1 MNTPI
6 IDTSQF
12 KIKLQMN
19 VFEADV
25 AYPSNAI
32 MTVAVDSDGFSA
44 VTDMDVDI
52 KQLIRFTDDL
62 TELYNTLKGVAKIQ
76 EPYDMQQFIEFSG
89 DGKGHIYISGK
100 LNSFGQNGSAQEL
113 KFENS
118 IDQTSL
124 PEFISNLSD
133 VCCKYKT

>member
-25 AYPSNAI
+25 AYPSNTI

-100 LNSFGQNGSAQEL
+100 LNSFGQNGSTQEL

-124 PEFISNLSD
+124 PKFISNLSD
-133 VCCKYKT
+133 ICCKYKT

>member
-25 AYPSNAI
+25 AYPSNTI

-44 VTDMDVDI
+44 VAVMDVDI

-124 PEFISNLSD
+124 PKFISNLSD

>member
-25 AYPSNAI
+25 AYPSNTI

-100 LNSFGQNGSAQEL
+100 LNSFGQNGSTQEL

-124 PEFISNLSD
+124 PKFISNLSD